1 MAYCPITA
9 GRLLNNCKN
18 QRGGIKN
25 LYFANYDNY
34 GFVVAA
40 QAVTDLGTLDEVFK
54 YEVKAT
60 TNALTE
66 TGTSSEDNGTYL
78 VAQSLAVTLP
88 KLAAD
93 LQAQVQLIC
102 QGRPFVFVEDYNG
115 NIMLIGATNGTM
127 SNCTKA
133 SGAAGGDLSGFTLT
147 ITAEEGSL
155 SPFLD
160 AGAKTELATL
170 VSEDVV
176 S

>member
-1 MAYCPITA
+1 MACPITA

-18 QRGGIKN
+18 QRGGYKN
-25 LYFANYDNY
+25 LYFANYDTY
-34 GFVVAA
+34 TFVRTG
-40 QAVTDLGTLDEVFK
+40 QTISSLGTLAEVFK

-60 TNALTE
+60 TNTLTE

-78 VAQSLAVTLP
+78 VTQSLAVTLP

-115 NIMLIGATNGTM
+115 NIVLLGETNGTM
-127 SNCTKA
+127 ANCTKVT
-133 SGAAGGDLSGFTLT
+133 GGAGGDLTGYTLT

-160 AGAKTELATL
+160 AGSKADLYTL

>member
-34 GFVVAA
+34 GFVVSN
-40 QAVTDLGTLDEVFK
+40 QLVTDLGTLDEVFK

-115 NIMLIGATNGTM
+115 NIMLLGATNGTM
-127 SNCTKA
+127 SNCTKV

-147 ITAEEGSL
+147 IAAEEGGL

-160 AGAKTELATL
+160 NTNKTALLTL

>member
-18 QRGGIKN
+18 QRGGIKAV
-25 LYFANYDNY
+25 YFANYDNY

-40 QAVTDLGTLDEVFK
+40 QAVTDLGTLTEVFK

-115 NIMLIGATNGTM
+115 NIMLLGATNGTM

-133 SGAAGGDLSGFTLT
+133 SGAAGGDLSGYTLT
-147 ITAEEGSL
+147 IAAEEGSL

-160 AGAKTELATL
+160 SGSKTDLLTL
-170 VSEDVV
+170 VSATVV

>member
-34 GFVVAA
+34 GFVVSN
-40 QAVTDLGTLDEVFK
+40 QLVTDLGTLDEVFK

-115 NIMLIGATNGTM
+115 NFMLLGATNGTM
-127 SNCTKA
+127 SNCTKV
-133 SGAAGGDLSGFTLT
+133 SGAAGSDLSGFTLT
-147 ITAEEGSL
+147 IAAEEGAL

-160 AGAKTELATL
+160 NTNKTALLTL

>member
-18 QRGGIKN
+18 QRGGVKN
-25 LYFANYDNY
+25 LYFANYGNY
-34 GFVVAA
+34 GIVIAG
-40 QAVTDLGTLDEVFK
+40 QAVTGLGSLDETFK

-78 VAQSLAVTLP
+78 VTQSLAVTLP

-115 NIMLIGATNGTM
+115 NIMLLGATNGTM

-133 SGAAGGDLSGFTLT
+133 TGAAGGDLSGFTLT

-160 AGAKTELATL
+160 AGAKTELLETI
-170 VSEDVV
+170 SNDVV

>member
-1 MAYCPITA
+1 MACPITA

-18 QRGGIKN
+18 QRGGYKN
-25 LYFANYDNY
+25 LYFANYDAY
-34 GFVVAA
+34 GFVIAA
-40 QAVTDLGTLDEVFK
+40 QTLTDLGALSEVFK

-60 TNALTE
+60 TNTVTE

-88 KLAAD
+88 KLSAD

-115 NIMLIGATNGTM
+115 NIMLLGATNGTM
-127 SNCTKA
+127 ANCTKVTG
-133 SGAAGGDLSGFTLT
+133 GAGADLTGYTLT

-160 AGAKTELATL
+160 STSKTDLLTL
-170 VSEDVV
+170 VSATVV

>member
-25 LYFANYDNY
+25 LYFANYDSY

-40 QAVTDLGTLDEVFK
+40 QELTDLGTLDEVFK

-66 TGTSSEDNGTYL
+66 TGTSSEDNGTYM

-147 ITAEEGSL
+147 IAAEEGSL

-160 AGAKTELATL
+160 NTTKAELLTFVSAT
-170 VSEDVV
+170 VV

>member
-18 QRGGIKN
+18 QRGGVKN
-25 LYFANYDNY
+25 LYFANYDSY
-34 GFVVAA
+34 GFVTTGQTVS
-40 QAVTDLGTLDEVFK
+40 DLGTLTEVFK

-115 NIMLIGATNGTM
+115 NIMLIGLTNGTM

-147 ITAEEGSL
+147 IAAEEGSL

-160 AGAKTELATL
+160 GTTKTELLTL

>member
-18 QRGGIKN
+18 QRGGVKN
-25 LYFANYDNY
+25 LYFANYASYDF
-34 GFVVAA
+34 GISG
-40 QAVTDLGTLDEVFK
+40 QSVTDLSTLTEVFK

-78 VAQSLAVTLP
+78 VTQSLAVTLP

-115 NIMLIGATNGTM
+115 NIMLLGATNGTM

-133 SGAAGGDLSGFTLT
+133 TGAAGGDLSGYTLT

-160 AGAKTELATL
+160 SSAKTELFEAI
-170 VSEDVV
+170 SNDVV